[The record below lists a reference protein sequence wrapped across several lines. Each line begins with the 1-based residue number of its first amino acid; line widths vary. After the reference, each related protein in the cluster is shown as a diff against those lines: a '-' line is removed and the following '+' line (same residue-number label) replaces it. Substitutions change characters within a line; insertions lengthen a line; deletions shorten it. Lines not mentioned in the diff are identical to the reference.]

1 MIKTIKRLSVVCLL
15 LAVFLCAAAP
25 VSAADYVTGDQV
37 PIYMDFCILFKLK
50 ERDAAGFPWMA
61 TKYCY
66 TIENGASL
74 ATDGD
79 WLYCIDYYGHAQQG
93 MVNATATALDETAEW
108 NSLSM
113 TAQRGITYAL
123 IYGGANYSNEIYGY
137 AATQLII
144 WEYQLDQRKTPV
156 DRVSFFSA
164 TLAQSARL
172 KKAYE
177 EILSAMASHIEAP
190 VFPEIVLRGYGE
202 EYAVAVTD
210 QNAALS
216 KDNWAVVSGG
226 ENLVVRQEED
236 SLHIYALESFLQGG
250 STELI
255 LAKDLSVNCGNAVCV
270 LTGSQRAI
278 IGTPPDP
285 IFASIS
291 VRMEQLSDLKLIK
304 YADDGAVG
312 GISFSVEERMEES
325 YRSLGSYT
333 TAADG
338 TLTIPSL
345 IVGKTYRLTEA
356 VPEGYQAEQ
365 QVQEITIAAGENT
378 VTFVNYRT
386 TEVLTIIKK
395 LAPGSTG
402 SVSGIQFRI
411 YGQGSKNEVETV
423 SFTIEAPS
431 AKENGKGI
439 TIGDLALKSV
449 RLPDNYALPVRVTY
463 NGGALPKS
471 TSFRIIDQY
480 VLFYDS
486 TGTLSPGE
494 YRVSYYISVPAQ
506 GDLIATVET
515 EQDGTFGKAVVEQLH
530 PGEMY
535 WIEEV
540 VPEGFLPQAVQEI
553 TIIRGEENSVTF
565 VNERSL
571 GEIRVKKEDP
581 SGNALTNVQFLLE
594 YSRDGYAWHPVR
606 FGKQGGTIGICTS
619 TNLVNGCLSTGTSG
633 SVLFSGLRLDCFY
646 RLTEVRTEN
655 GKTLLSEPVF
665 QGRLDEQVSDEL
677 AITVIN
683 SDVFL
688 LPATGC
694 EDINY
699 AALGL
704 PIAAIS
710 LCLSVLR
717 CKRRK
722 SQDES

>member
-1 MIKTIKRLSVVCLL
+1 MIKTIKQLSAVCLL

-93 MVNATATALDETAEW
+93 KVNATATALDETAEW

-172 KKAYE
+172 EKAYE

-202 EYAVAVTD
+202 EYAVTVTD
-210 QNAALS
+210 QSAALS

-255 LAKDLSVNCGNAVCV
+255 LEKDLSVNCGNAVCV

-285 IFASIS
+285 IFAAIS

-345 IVGKTYRLTEA
+345 IVGKTYRLTES

-378 VTFVNYRT
+378 VTFVNHRT

-395 LAPGSTG
+395 LAAGSTG
-402 SVSGIQFRI
+402 SVSGIRFHI

-431 AKENGKGI
+431 AKANGKGI
-439 TIGDLALKSV
+439 TIGGLALKSV
-449 RLPDNYALPVRVTY
+449 RLPDNYTTPVWVTY

-471 TSFRIIDQY
+471 TSFRIIDQH

-494 YRVSYYISVPAQ
+494 YCVSYYISVPAK

-530 PGEMY
+530 PGETY

-665 QGRLDEQVSDEL
+665 QGRLDEQATDEL

-694 EDINY
+694 EDVNY
-699 AALGL
+699 AAFGL

-722 SQDES
+722 AQDES